1 MATSSFF
8 LLKPEGHRQRP
19 SVYERCA
26 FLLLCDNERV
36 RVASCVASRPPRT
49 VVRWLVMATKAVQ
62 VPDSVCGHNKSLFM
76 SQTEQ
81 LTSPDCVF
89 SVPGWCL
96 QRWRL
101 TNVGLTFLQLSG
113 NHQCFRK
120 RSIGFTDTFHE
131 ANLWKGG
138 TAFIFNVEKT
148 SQTYLWK
155 PGKEGRTRS
164 KWSASNLQW
173 KGSTGYIV
181 PPRVAAHVKQKLMVR
196 FSPKMRKL
204 REPPLF
210 ESSWAARL
218 NMLPAA
224 AWTTETKEVG
234 LR

>member
-8 LLKPEGHRQRP
+8 LLKPEGQRQRP
-19 SVYERCA
+19 SVYKRCA
-26 FLLLCDNERV
+26 ILLLCDNECV
-36 RVASCVASRPPRT
+36 RFASCVASRPPRT

-120 RSIGFTDTFHE
+120 RSIGFTDMFHE

-138 TAFIFNVEKT
+138 QHLSLMWRKQVRRTCGTLGRRAEHGANDQHQTFSEKDQPVT
-148 SQTYLWK
+148 
-155 PGKEGRTRS
+155 
-164 KWSASNLQW
+164 
-173 KGSTGYIV
+173 
-181 PPRVAAHVKQKLMVR
+181 
-196 FSPKMRKL
+196 
-204 REPPLF
+204 LF
-210 ESSWAARL
+210 
-218 NMLPAA
+218 LP
-224 AWTTETKEVG
+224 E
-234 LR
+234 